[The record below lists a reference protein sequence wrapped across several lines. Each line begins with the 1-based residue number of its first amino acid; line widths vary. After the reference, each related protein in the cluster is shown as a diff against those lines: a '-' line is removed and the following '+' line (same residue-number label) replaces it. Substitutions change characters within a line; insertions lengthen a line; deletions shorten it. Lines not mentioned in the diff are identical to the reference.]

1 MDSIEIDRPVVAAPE
16 RTQHKHSYRVLF
28 SFDGERLTTRELGW
42 ALRAFSDPAAPAGLR
57 VRFDRL
63 E

>member
-1 MDSIEIDRPVVAAPE
+1 MDSIEIDRPVVVAPE
-16 RTQHKHSYRVLF
+16 RSQHSYRVLF